1 MKNIKDDKEKT
12 GFRKF
17 SDEENEIWR
26 ALCERQLK
34 NLKGRASKVRQ
45 ECWDKLEMNTDKM
58 PDFEELNR
66 RLKKLTDWEVV
77 MTNIV
82 YEDSAAWIGSL
93 HDKKLRITD
102 YLRSKDEMEYTPLP
116 DLFHDVFG
124 HVPFLASPQYAR
136 IAHKFG
142 RAMVKAKTKEEKKI
156 ISNNWWYSFEFGLI
170 RENGE
175 IKALGTG
182 LMSSASEL
190 QNALSDK
197 VEKLPYDSETVS
209 KTPESPDK
217 MHTKLFV
224 LESLDQIEAIVD
236 TWLK

>member
-1 MKNIKDDKEKT
+1 MENTNTKPA
-12 GFRKF
+12 FRKF
-17 SDEENEIWR
+17 SDEENDVWR
-26 ALCERQLK
+26 ILCERQLK
-34 NLKGRASKVRQ
+34 NLHGKASKIRE
-45 ECWDKLEMNTDKM
+45 ECWAALGMSTDKI

-66 RLKKLTDWEVV
+66 KLSKISGWEVV

-102 YLRSKDEMEYTPLP
+102 FIRDKGNLDYTPLP

-142 RAMVKAKTKEEKKI
+142 LAMRKAKTKAEKDQI
-156 ISNNWWYSFEFGLI
+156 GNNWWYSFEFGLI
-170 RENGE
+170 RENGKV
-175 IKALGTG
+175 KALGTG
-182 LMSSASEL
+182 LMSSVQEL
-190 QNALSDK
+190 ENALPDK
-197 VEKLPYDSETVS
+197 VEKLPFDTEVVS
-209 KTPESPDK
+209 STPESPDK
-217 MHTKLFV
+217 MHEKLFV
-224 LESLDQIEAIVD
+224 LEGLDQIEAVVD